1 MRAQGLRAAAAS
13 CPGSACCGCAVPEL
27 SDRTVRVRVQAFM
40 VAAVLTVLSL
50 LAAICYLFPVVRE
63 YERKQREEDA
73 ATLGSSKRED
83 NPAVEDYKQNYL
95 RGGDYRRGGAGE
107 F

>member
-1 MRAQGLRAAAAS
+1 
-13 CPGSACCGCAVPEL
+13 
-27 SDRTVRVRVQAFM
+27 M

-50 LAAICYLFPVVRE
+50 LAAICYLFPVVAE
-63 YERKQREEDA
+63 YEHKRKEDDA
-73 ATLGSSKRED
+73 LELGSKKRED
-83 NPAVEDYKQNYL
+83 NPAVEDYRQNYL

>member
-1 MRAQGLRAAAAS
+1 M
-13 CPGSACCGCAVPEL
+13 
-27 SDRTVRVRVQAFM
+27 RVRVQAFM